1 MGAHSRRPATV
12 DQMVYIP
19 EMAIGLLEPA
29 SIGYPGG
36 GRMLRTS
43 DPGIYRRGRRFVVVW
58 RHNGR
63 QVKKAYATLEAA
75 RAARARHQAGETRP
89 QDRSSQ
95 SFGSYA
101 LTWLDE
107 YEGATS
113 RGISPSTRRD
123 YAYSVRTYAVPFLG
137 SIRLCD
143 LRARDLRDLIRH
155 LERRGLR
162 PSTIRKHMAP
172 ISAMLKRALEDHLI
186 DRNPAEHVRVPEQ
199 RRDLPS
205 EPRYPRALNRDE
217 IRALLDA
224 VAPEWRLL
232 LELLL
237 HTGLRISEA
246 IALTWGDTESGP
258 RPCIHVRRQFYEG
271 SVRPPKTVNG
281 VRTIPLSPRMSARLA
296 DRRCKAVDPSDQ
308 GLVFP
313 SSTGGYL
320 EPRNMRNRVLRPAF
334 REAGLSPGG
343 FHLLRHTF
351 ASMCF
356 APVERGGGGKTIAEV
371 SAALGHADP
380 VYSLRTYI
388 HLVDRDIGKVDFF
401 DPYTTPNLQLWEP
414 GEAGSSGPGDTAV
427 RGPLSAS
434 SSGPDTSH

>member
-1 MGAHSRRPATV
+1 MTV
-12 DQMVYIP
+12 
-19 EMAIGLLEPA
+19 GLLEPPT
-29 SIGYPGG
+29 GGFPGG

-63 QVKKAYATLEAA
+63 QVKKSFATLEAA
-75 RAARARHQAGETRP
+75 RAARARHRAGDTRP
-89 QDRSSQ
+89 KDHSSQ
-95 SFGSYA
+95 SFRSYA

-107 YEGATS
+107 YEGTTS
-113 RGISPSTRRD
+113 RGISPTTRRD
-123 YAYSVRTYAVPFLG
+123 YAFSIRTYAVPFLG

-186 DRNPAEHVRVPEQ
+186 DRNPAAYVRVPEQ

-205 EPRYPRALNRDE
+205 EPRYPRALSRDE

-224 VAPEWRLL
+224 VDPQWRLL

-258 RPCIHVRRQFYEG
+258 KPCIHVRRQVYEG

-296 DRRCKAVDPSDQ
+296 DRRDKAADPSDE

-320 EPRNMRNRVLRPAF
+320 EARNMRNRILRPAF
-334 REAGLSPGG
+334 RKAGLPPGG

-356 APVERGGGGKTIAEV
+356 APAERGGGGKTIAEV

-401 DPYTTPNLQLWEP
+401 DPYTTPNLQLW
-414 GEAGSSGPGDTAV
+414 GSDDIGCSGPGTDA
-427 RGPLSAS
+427 GPGPVSA
-434 SSGPDTSH
+434 PDSHSEGRCDWPTGGLDAGHPSDPG